1 MRHEP
6 RLSFY
11 DGYGLFG
18 TGEEVHRHRDRREG
32 WSCTFRLRRQTRQ
45 KTPVDDRRGKLRCAT
60 SVHVMKNKKV
70 FMRSP
75 HEGMFLLRMSKR
87 QGELFH
93 LLALIRHAVQQA
105 CGGSS
110 GAGGQWRVEQTGG
123 QLLCLWT
130 EQPAQHAHRLLCLMI

>member
-1 MRHEP
+1 MKKERDCFCQSSDGHEWNIHTQQEFLI
-6 RLSFY
+6 RFKIFSAIEA
-11 DGYGLFG
+11 
-18 TGEEVHRHRDRREG
+18 T
-32 WSCTFRLRRQTRQ
+32 RQT
-45 KTPVDDRRGKLRCAT
+45 KTPVDDRKGKLRCAT
-60 SVHVMKNKKV
+60 SVHVMKNKKD

-75 HEGMFLLRMSKR
+75 HEGMFLLRMPKR
-87 QGELFH
+87 QGGGLFH